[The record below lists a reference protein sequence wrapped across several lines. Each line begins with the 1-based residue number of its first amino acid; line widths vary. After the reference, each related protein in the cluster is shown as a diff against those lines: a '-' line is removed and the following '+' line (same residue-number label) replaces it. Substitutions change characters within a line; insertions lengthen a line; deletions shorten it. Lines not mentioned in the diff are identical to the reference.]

1 LSNIRNV
8 VFSNLF
14 GDHNSNNAAAYVQ
27 YEHKITDK
35 LDLSGGMRIEHFMM
49 DGKGG
54 DSRFVIGKDSA
65 VVLPIYP
72 ILRAGLHYQIAK
84 YTHLRISAG
93 QGIRYPAVAERYTQ
107 TSVGALN
114 IFPNAALT
122 PEKGWAGEIG
132 IKQGVKMGEWKGM
145 FDAAWF
151 INRYQNM
158 IEFTFGVYNPPG
170 TTLSS
175 DPSSPYY
182 FNNWVGFR
190 ANNAEA
196 AQITGLDLSFN
207 SMGKIGDFEIISL
220 IGYTYMNPISLN
232 NDSTYIESFSD
243 TTSGMLKYRF
253 RHLAKADIEVNYK
266 KFSFGISCRY
276 NSFMANIDKVFED
289 NIQGTF
295 ILPGLKEYR
304 KIYNKG
310 NLVFDAR
317 FAYKLNEKVRLSFI
331 GNNIFNSEYS
341 SRPGDIQPPRNF
353 AVQAQIK
360 F

>member
-1 LSNIRNV
+1 
-8 VFSNLF
+8 
-14 GDHNSNNAAAYVQ
+14 
-27 YEHKITDK
+27 
-35 LDLSGGMRIEHFMM
+35 
-49 DGKGG
+49 
-54 DSRFVIGKDSA
+54 
-65 VVLPIYP
+65 
-72 ILRAGLHYQIAK
+72 
-84 YTHLRISAG
+84 
-93 QGIRYPAVAERYTQ
+93 
-107 TSVGALN
+107 
-114 IFPNAALT
+114 
-122 PEKGWAGEIG
+122 
-132 IKQGVKMGEWKGM
+132 
-145 FDAAWF
+145 
-151 INRYQNM
+151 M

-170 TTLSS
+170 TALSL